1 MWERDGELSLRPLL
15 TEYGPILNASEN
27 RSQVQKGK
35 MKQGESRLLL
45 GYLLVEQGAAY
56 ASALLF

>member
-1 MWERDGELSLRPLL
+1 MWERGGELSLRPLL
-15 TEYGPILNASEN
+15 TKYGPILNASEN
-27 RSQVQKGK
+27 RSQVQNSK
-35 MKQGESRLLL
+35 MKQGAPRPLL